1 MTREEKNR
9 LADPVS
15 EKRERRLCGNPGT
28 GEPCG
33 KTPASAESDEC
44 ALADGSV

>member
-1 MTREEKNR
+1 MKREEKIDWLIQYLKKEN
-9 LADPVS
+9 AGYAAIQEPVNLV
-15 EKRERRLCGNPGT
+15 E
-28 GEPCG
+28 